1 MLSFSF
7 QSGDLQAH
15 IESRSYKGFIRSG
28 GLSAVLLT
36 GVFFLI
42 FKFIFYADIGEYRM
56 HLCFSQE
63 TELETQH
70 NRVSFVGRVQ
80 WQDGTV

>member
-15 IESRSYKGFIRSG
+15 IESRAYKGFIRSG
-28 GLSAVLLT
+28 GAFCSSAD
-36 GVFFLI
+36 GCFFLI

-63 TELETQH
+63 TELETRH
-70 NRVSFVGRVQ
+70 NRVSFVDIVQ